1 MLRFVTVGH
10 VDHGKSTLIGRLLYD
25 TNSLPP
31 DKIEALRHLG
41 QTSDGQPEF
50 AFVMDHLEEERKQHI
65 TIDTAQV
72 FFKTARRDYTIIDA
86 PGHKQFLKNMITGS
100 TQAEAAVLLVD
111 AQEGLQ
117 EQTRRHAFML
127 SLLGVTQTIVVI
139 NKMDLVAYAQARFE
153 ALKTQITDQLKAL
166 GTKVA
171 PEMVIPISARL
182 GDNVAQSGNSLPWY
196 SGLTLLQALDELKQ
210 RAQTTQH
217 MLRFPVQD
225 IYEIQGEHVAVGRVE
240 VGTIEQGQ
248 TIVFQPSG
256 QEAVVKDIKKYDQD
270 RHRAEAGESI
280 GLLLEG
286 EDSMG
291 SVKRGHIA
299 CSLEH
304 GPNISARLDVVV
316 FWMDPSPLTLGETL
330 DVKCATQQIRGQVQA
345 IRERLDSST
354 LEILAQEAA
363 ELCDTEVAQLTI
375 QLESPMATDAFEKTP
390 EMGRFVLMRDKK
402 TVAGGIVN

>member
-1 MLRFVTVGH
+1 MREMLRFVTVGH

-240 VGTIEQGQ
+240 VGTIEQG
-248 TIVFQPSG
+248 
-256 QEAVVKDIKKYDQD
+256 
-270 RHRAEAGESI
+270 
-280 GLLLEG
+280 
-286 EDSMG
+286 
-291 SVKRGHIA
+291 
-299 CSLEH
+299 
-304 GPNISARLDVVV
+304 
-316 FWMDPSPLTLGETL
+316 
-330 DVKCATQQIRGQVQA
+330 
-345 IRERLDSST
+345 
-354 LEILAQEAA
+354 
-363 ELCDTEVAQLTI
+363 
-375 QLESPMATDAFEKTP
+375 
-390 EMGRFVLMRDKK
+390 
-402 TVAGGIVN
+402 